1 MRYFG
6 TLEVPQIPVIPDTTL
21 NLLITAA
28 SQQAFDYPAGTDLF
42 RITVSST
49 FAGVPGPV
57 AFNPSSTA
65 AALPATGQTSASS
78 SAGGQNILMSVGDS
92 RMYQR
97 PRGSTGFSIISG
109 SSHSVGME
117 FWSRAGT
124 TG

>member
-6 TLEVPQIPVIPDTTL
+6 TLEVPAIPVIPDTAL
-21 NLLITAA
+21 SLLLTAA
-28 SQQAFDYPAGTDLF
+28 SAQAFDYPTGTDLF
-42 RITVSST
+42 RISAAST
-49 FAGVPGPV
+49 AAGVSGPV

-65 AALPATGQTSASS
+65 AAVPTTSGAISS
-78 SAGGQNILMSVGDS
+78 SAGGQNILLSAGDA

-97 PRGSTGFSIISG
+97 PRGSTGFSLISP
-109 SSHSVGME
+109 SSMSVSVE